1 MDIEEWKE
9 KLEGAEPDG
18 WCNPGVPCQICQKAS
33 SGTNPVEVL
42 SVRRLDRPT
51 IITSASNAKRQAGD
65 KQQGSRLISA
75 RSLFLSDSVGSKPG
89 GG

>member
-42 SVRRLDRPT
+42 SFDGLIDLLLLHLHRMP
-51 IITSASNAKRQAGD
+51 SGQAGD

-75 RSLFLSDSVGSKPG
+75 GSLFLSDSVGSKPG